1 MNLKF
6 DLGYWQV
13 PRSSVGRASD
23 RTMLRSVVRVQT
35 LARGILSFLFLF
47 LSFSSY
53 CFPFPFFVISLWCL
67 NTRLKWVRV
76 TILRRGI
83 SSIVL
88 FFFFNKCMHNVVW
101 SYTEFFSKLVQTNWV
116 SQRLLAILSNA
127 SFHSRVF
134 SSLQNSPYSPVT
146 AGFFLFSR
154 ANHSHKMCLIPLDS

>member
-6 DLGYWQV
+6 DLNYWQV

-53 CFPFPFFVISLWCL
+53 CFPFPFFMISLWCL

-88 FFFFNKCMHNVVW
+88 FFF
-101 SYTEFFSKLVQTNWV
+101 SNWV
-116 SQRLLAILSNA
+116 SQRLLTILSNA

-154 ANHSHKMCLIPLDS
+154 ANYSHKMCLIPLDS